1 MSTGDQG
8 RTDILAALVAEMRLE
23 RRGGT
28 RAMIGLLTVITL
40 AVGIGV
46 VFLGSRESSG
56 IRAEAKVDAYSVSLI
71 DAQARVR
78 VLELKLGAL
87 QRDLLKGKFPVADDE
102 LLIRLQEMRDE
113 PNQADFEP

>member
-1 MSTGDQG
+1 MSAEDQ
-8 RTDILAALVAEMRLE
+8 RTDVLTALVAEMRLE

-40 AVGIGV
+40 AVGIAV
-46 VFLGSRESSG
+46 VFLGSRESAG
-56 IRAEAKVDAYSVSLI
+56 IRAEAAVNAYQVSLI

-102 LLIRLQEMRDE
+102 LLIKLQELRNE
-113 PNQADFEP
+113 RNQADSEP